1 MKQIFTVAGPF
12 GELSGVINL
21 CEAEAKR
28 SNVLVMAHGFRGS
41 MEGGGRAAKLADE
54 ISESICSVV
63 RFNFSWCTCLSN
75 QIAELKAV
83 LDFVRETLK
92 PEKLFLLGRSFGGAT
107 CIVTACGE
115 DGFADATNIGKL
127 SSGADE
133 KVEADA
139 AKDRF
144 GDRKQD
150 ESAADWWQ
158 RKTYRPDGMVLWS
171 APNSLRDTFVQVL
184 GEEAFQ
190 NALRGQDILLAD
202 ERGRDLI
209 PAAFVK
215 DLLQYDLPVLLRRWQ
230 SGPLLIIHGEKDCTV
245 TPDQAKTNFDLAGG
259 DKQLHYMEGDNHHLD
274 LRCKEAGELVKEW
287 LKENLKTGEKTWRP

>member
-12 GELSGVINL
+12 GDLSGVINL
-21 CEAEAKR
+21 CEAEAKC

-115 DGFADATNIGKL
+115 ALAEAADANGNVAT
-127 SSGADE
+127 
-133 KVEADA
+133 DA
-139 AKDRF
+139 AMDNVPP
-144 GDRKQD
+144 
-150 ESAADWWQ
+150 DWWQ

>member
-1 MKQIFTVAGPF
+1 M
-12 GELSGVINL
+12 
-21 CEAEAKR
+21 
-28 SNVLVMAHGFRGS
+28 
-41 MEGGGRAAKLADE
+41 
-54 ISESICSVV
+54 
-63 RFNFSWCTCLSN
+63 
-75 QIAELKAV
+75 
-83 LDFVRETLK
+83 
-92 PEKLFLLGRSFGGAT
+92 
-107 CIVTACGE
+107 
-115 DGFADATNIGKL
+115 
-127 SSGADE
+127 
-133 KVEADA
+133 
-139 AKDRF
+139 
-144 GDRKQD
+144 
-150 ESAADWWQ
+150 
-158 RKTYRPDGMVLWS
+158 
-171 APNSLRDTFVQVL
+171 QVL

-287 LKENLKTGEKTWRP
+287 LKDNLKTGEKTWRP

>member
-115 DGFADATNIGKL
+115 ALAEAADANGNVAI
-127 SSGADE
+127 
-133 KVEADA
+133 DA
-139 AKDRF
+139 AMDNVPP
-144 GDRKQD
+144 
-150 ESAADWWQ
+150 DWWQ